1 MQDQSII
8 SSLCGYFSYG
18 RSCINSTTMT
28 TLFMDNPLINPLSQ
42 LTISPNNFMP
52 TLISECP
59 KGHNLPWMLTPIT
72 QRSKDLIPINIKIKA
87 QF

>member
-1 MQDQSII
+1 MQGQSII
-8 SSLCGYFSYG
+8 SSLCGYLSYG

-42 LTISPNNFMP
+42 LTIPPSNFIP
-52 TLISECP
+52 TPISECP
-59 KGHNLPWMLTPIT
+59 KGHNLPRMFTPIT
-72 QRSKDLIPINIKIKA
+72 QRSKDLILINIKIKA